1 MIRSLTIKL
10 VLLSG
15 ALGFILVLNW
25 SGGDPSAENHR
36 IKIENAAKHSSLSL
50 TTPTM
55 TGDLNRENVGSH
67 ALDLNL
73 STVQELEALPG
84 IGSTLAKRIVEYRM
98 QVGGFQSIQSL
109 DQ

>member
-1 MIRSLTIKL
+1 
-10 VLLSG
+10 
-15 ALGFILVLNW
+15 
-25 SGGDPSAENHR
+25 
-36 IKIENAAKHSSLSL
+36 
-50 TTPTM
+50 M

-109 DQ
+109 DQVKGIGTKKLQILSPLLKISPKVVARKPQG